1 MANLKEIKRRIGSV
15 ESTQK
20 ITNAMKL
27 VSAAKFAK
35 ANHAV
40 ENSRPYADA
49 FANMVAKLVSDEN
62 QGFDSTLVKKR
73 PEKKVLIVAFS
84 TDRGLCGA
92 LNSNIFK
99 ELASLIDEKAEQG
112 SEVEL
117 VAYGRRVIS
126 FTKKMDFK
134 VVETAEKI
142 LEKPTI
148 ELAREIADK
157 LSRRFIDGEYDAI
170 YAVYPQFKSALEQIP
185 VEEKLLP
192 IDIEVGEEVEDG
204 FVQDLIVEPDLSK
217 FIDSLLEK
225 RVVGGVFNMLLN
237 GSASEHGARMTAMDS
252 ATSNAKEVIR
262 KLTLEYNRARQAA
275 ITTELTEIIS
285 GAEAIS

>member
-15 ESTQK
+15 ESTRK

-27 VSAAKFAK
+27 VSAAKFAR

-40 ENSRPYADA
+40 ENSRPYADS
-49 FANMVAKLVSDEN
+49 FSQMVANLVADES
-62 QGFDSTLVKKR
+62 QSFESALLKR
-73 PEKKVLIVAFS
+73 REEKKILVVAFS

-99 ELASLIDEKAEQG
+99 KLAIFVEEKKEEGIQ
-112 SEVEL
+112 VDL

-126 FTKKMDFK
+126 FAKKMDCK
-134 VVETAEKI
+134 LIESAEKI
-142 LEKPTI
+142 IEKPSI
-148 ELAREIADK
+148 ELARAIADK
-157 LSRRFIDGEYDAI
+157 LSKRFVDGEYDAI
-170 YAVYPQFKSALEQIP
+170 YAIYPRYKSALEQTP
-185 VEEKLLP
+185 TEEKLLP
-192 IDIEVGEEVEDG
+192 IDIENSKAPIDNVVPN
-204 FVQDLIVEPDLSK
+204 LIVEPELSK

-225 RVVGGVFNMLLN
+225 RVVGGVFNILLN
-237 GSASEHGARMTAMDS
+237 GAASEHGARMTAMDS

>member
-15 ESTQK
+15 ESTRK

-27 VSAAKFAK
+27 VSAAKFAR

-40 ENSRPYADA
+40 ENSRPYAKS
-49 FANMVAKLVSDEN
+49 FAKMVATLVSDDS
-62 QGFDSTLVKKR
+62 QSFDSVLLKQR
-73 PEKKVLIVAFS
+73 PEKKVLVVAFS

-99 ELASLIDEKAEQG
+99 QLTSIVDEKVDQG
-112 SEVEL
+112 IEVDL

-126 FTKKMDFK
+126 FTKKMDQK
-134 VVETAEKI
+134 VVESAEKV

-148 ELAREIADK
+148 ELARAISGK
-157 LSRRFIDGEYDAI
+157 LSQRFIDGEYDAI
-170 YAVYPQFKSALEQIP
+170 YAVYPRYKSALEQVP

-192 IDIEVGEEVEDG
+192 IDIDVSEGAESGV
-204 FVQDLIVEPDLSK
+204 VQDLIVEPDLSK

-225 RVVGGVFNMLLN
+225 RVVGGVFNILLN